1 MNSPERFI
9 NTIVI
14 MAMQDKNTKNSIRS
28 KYYPKNKTLRELEKL
43 YIDSGILVY
52 CCKAKC
58 TVQWGEEHTRKDVCR
73 LSPKLAST
81 ATTQIESS

>member
-1 MNSPERFI
+1 
-9 NTIVI
+9 

-43 YIDSGILVY
+43 YIDRLVY

-58 TVQWGEEHTRKDVCR
+58 TVRWAEEHTRKDVCR
-73 LSPKLAST
+73 LSSKLAST